1 MELDKNVEGFL
12 ATMLEGYESNLNN
25 VTQFI
30 EQNQTQLDGA
40 KAQKEEIEDKI
51 AELKDLLGLE
61 DEVETPELELVKDE
75 EQFCKVGYYRGS
87 MLLPLFLLS

>member
-12 ATMLEGYESNLNN
+12 ATMLEGYESNLLN

-40 KAQKEEIEDKI
+40 KAQRDEIVEKI
-51 AELKDLLGLE
+51 AELKDLLGIDEETEAPQPKLM
-61 DEVETPELELVKDE
+61 EVE
-75 EQFCKVGYYRGS
+75 
-87 MLLPLFLLS
+87 

>member
-75 EQFCKVGYYRGS
+75 E
-87 MLLPLFLLS
+87 